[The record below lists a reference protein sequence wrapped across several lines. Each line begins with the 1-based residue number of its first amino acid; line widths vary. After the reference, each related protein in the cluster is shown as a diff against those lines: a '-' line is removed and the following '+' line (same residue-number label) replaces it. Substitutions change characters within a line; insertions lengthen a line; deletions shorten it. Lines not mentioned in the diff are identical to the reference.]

1 MNVAVLGASD
11 RPERYSYQAV
21 KLLAEKGHRPFP
33 VHPRLEAID
42 GIKVYR
48 RLSEIPEPVDTITV
62 YLSPAN
68 AEAVADEILASGAR
82 RLIFPPGAE
91 NPELA
96 RRATAK
102 GMDALEAC
110 PLVMLRTGQF

>member
-48 RLSEIPEPVDTITV
+48 RLS
-62 YLSPAN
+62 
-68 AEAVADEILASGAR
+68 LASGAR